1 MPRTVSAP
9 ALHAMLTDGGEIA
22 LLDVREEGVFC
33 RSHILRA
40 VPAPLSRL
48 ELRIK
53 SLVPRP
59 GCRIVLCDGGDEG
72 LAPRAARRLAA
83 LGYGDVAVLARG
95 VAGWADAGFELF
107 AGVNVPSK
115 AFGEFVEHRYGTP
128 HIDART
134 LARRIEAGEDI
145 VILDS
150 RPMDEFAR
158 MSIPGGT
165 CVPGAEL
172 VYRVHDLAPSP
183 ETTVV
188 VNCAGRTRSIIG
200 AQSLINAGIPNPVVA
215 LENGTMGWHLAGLAL
230 DHGQTRAAP
239 DVTPEGRARARAAAE
254 RVARRFGVRRIDGAG
269 LARFRAE
276 SGARSLYL
284 FDVRDPREYLAGHLA
299 GARSAPGGQLVQAT
313 DRYVGTLG
321 ARLVLIDPDGAR
333 AIMTASWLLQM
344 GWRDVFVLDPV
355 PADAVI
361 ETGPEI
367 PPIAGLD
374 ACRAETVAVADLAS
388 RLAAGAALVVDLA
401 TSLDYRDGHI
411 PGAWFAVR
419 SRFES
424 GLAKLPPEGEIVLTS
439 PDGVLARL
447 AVADARAASG
457 RPVRALAG
465 GTAAWTG
472 AGLALERG
480 FTRLAD
486 ETDDVWYRPYD
497 KDEDVEAAMQAYLDW
512 EVALV
517 DQVARDG
524 TVRFTYVPLESET

>member
-9 ALHAMLTDGGEIA
+9 ALHAMLTDGDEIA

-40 VPAPLSRL
+40 VPTPLSRL

-59 GCRIVLCDGGDEG
+59 GCRIVLCDGGEDG
-72 LAPRAARRLAA
+72 LAPRAARRLAT
-83 LGYGDVAVLARG
+83 LGYDDVAVLDRG

-230 DHGQTRAAP
+230 DHGQARAAP
-239 DVTPEGRARARAAAE
+239 EVSPEGRKRARAAAE
-254 RVARRFGVRRIDGAG
+254 RVARRFGVRRIDGSG
-269 LARFRAE
+269 FARFRAE
-276 SGARSLYL
+276 SATRSLYL
-284 FDVRDPREYLAGHLA
+284 FDVRDPREYRAGHLA

-313 DRYVGTLG
+313 DRYVGALG
-321 ARLVLIDPDGAR
+321 ARLVLVDPDGAR
-333 AIMTASWLLQM
+333 ALMTASWLIQM
-344 GWRDVFVLDPV
+344 GWRDVFVLDPI
-355 PADAVI
+355 PDDTAI

-367 PPIAGLD
+367 PLVAGLD
-374 ACRAETVAVADLAS
+374 ACRAETIAVADLAP

-401 TSLDYRDGHI
+401 TSLAYRDGHI

-424 GLAKLPPEGEIVLTS
+424 GLAKLPPDGEIVLTS

-447 AVADARAASG
+447 ATDEARAASG

-472 AGLALERG
+472 AGLALEHG
-480 FTRLAD
+480 FTRLAA

-497 KDEDVEAAMQAYLDW
+497 KDEDVEAAMRAYLDW

-524 TVRFTYVPLESET
+524 TLHFAYVSPESET